1 MRKINY
7 LAFLLS
13 GLLSAQTT
21 FTLVKDIYPGATGS
35 GPSNFTLY
43 KGKLYFSASSSVNGT
58 SIGTELWES
67 DGTEAG
73 TKLVSDNIPGSSS
86 TSPGGLFTFNDK
98 IYFSGTNIVNGT
110 NVSGLLL
117 SYDDVNGIQ
126 TVSTVS
132 KFSTNFT
139 KVGNTLYFKATNT
152 SVTPN
157 TQRLYYLDSSGQSVI
172 ADDNLNVNTI
182 GFIGN
187 KVLAN
192 AQLANAASPFLTQLF
207 SFDGNSTSLVKTINP
222 STSSYPQYF
231 LYSPALGKTFFNAN
245 GGNGGEPWMTD
256 GTEAGTSIVKDINV
270 SNATAGSNPTSFTE
284 YNGKVYFAASDG
296 LTSGIELW
304 VTDGTEQGTKMF
316 KDIIPGT
323 TGSFPEKLTVYKNK
337 LYFFA
342 TNASNVKQ
350 LWESDGTDA
359 GTKALVS
366 IGTASAL
373 VIYNDT
379 LYFSG
384 RINNTDTLGVELYKI
399 NLQDD
404 TLAASE
410 MQNNNISVYPN
421 PSRGEV
427 FISNLKSGKFE
438 LYDTT
443 GKLIKE
449 GNFSD
454 SKILLSAQQGVYV
467 LKLKSENSKTNFVT
481 RVIIK

>member
-1 MRKINY
+1 
-7 LAFLLS
+7 
-13 GLLSAQTT
+13 
-21 FTLVKDIYPGATGS
+21 
-35 GPSNFTLY
+35 
-43 KGKLYFSASSSVNGT
+43 
-58 SIGTELWES
+58 
-67 DGTEAG
+67 
-73 TKLVSDNIPGSSS
+73 
-86 TSPGGLFTFNDK
+86 
-98 IYFSGTNIVNGT
+98 
-110 NVSGLLL
+110 
-117 SYDDVNGIQ
+117 
-126 TVSTVS
+126 
-132 KFSTNFT
+132 
-139 KVGNTLYFKATNT
+139 
-152 SVTPN
+152 
-157 TQRLYYLDSSGQSVI
+157 
-172 ADDNLNVNTI
+172 
-182 GFIGN
+182 
-187 KVLAN
+187 
-192 AQLANAASPFLTQLF
+192 
-207 SFDGNSTSLVKTINP
+207 
-222 STSSYPQYF
+222 
-231 LYSPALGKTFFNAN
+231 
-245 GGNGGEPWMTD
+245 
-256 GTEAGTSIVKDINV
+256 
-270 SNATAGSNPTSFTE
+270 
-284 YNGKVYFAASDG
+284 
-296 LTSGIELW
+296 
-304 VTDGTEQGTKMF
+304 
-316 KDIIPGT
+316 
-323 TGSFPEKLTVYKNK
+323 VYKNK

-421 PSRGEV
+421 PSKGEV

-443 GKLIKE
+443 GKLIKG